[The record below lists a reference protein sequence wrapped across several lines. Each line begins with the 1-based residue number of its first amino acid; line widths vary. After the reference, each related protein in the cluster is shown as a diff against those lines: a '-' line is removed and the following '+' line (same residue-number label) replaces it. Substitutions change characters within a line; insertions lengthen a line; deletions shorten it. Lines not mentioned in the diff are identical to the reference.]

1 MVGPKRSASLE
12 SVGSQRRNH
21 FINLKRRRDRDMA
34 HTHSQATPS
43 FHSKRTRQH
52 EASNHSRDEEV
63 HNLEKK
69 VEQLHMLGHMWN
81 LL

>member
-1 MVGPKRSASLE
+1 
-12 SVGSQRRNH
+12 
-21 FINLKRRRDRDMA
+21 MA
-34 HTHSQATPS
+34 HTHSQTTPS